1 MDDLLLDLYELTAQR
16 EEEAGERPD
25 CYALRERHLGRVRD
39 QLGGDFVQKLRDV
52 LEECARLDSQAAF
65 LRGLRLGLAL
75 HRL

>member
-25 CYALRERHLGRVRD
+25 CYALRERHLGRVQD
-39 QLGGDFVQKLRDV
+39 ESGEDFAQKLRDV

-65 LRGLRLGLAL
+65 RRGLRLGLAL